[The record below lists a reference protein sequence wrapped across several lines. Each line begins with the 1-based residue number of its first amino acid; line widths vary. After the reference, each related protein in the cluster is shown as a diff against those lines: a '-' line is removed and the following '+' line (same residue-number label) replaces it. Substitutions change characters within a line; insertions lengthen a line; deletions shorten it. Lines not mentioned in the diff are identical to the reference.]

1 MNRLLAGIVLVL
13 FAYYP
18 AFANERQPIKPKPK
32 DKCPVCGMFTAK
44 YPDFLAQIIFKDGSY
59 ITFDGSK
66 DLFKYHIKLTSNNHT
81 RKLAEVDSIYVKDY
95 YNLKFIDAYTAYFV
109 VGSDVFGPMG
119 KELIP
124 FKNEADAKVFNKDH
138 KGKII
143 VKFEEVTEA
152 VMKSLD

>member
-1 MNRLLAGIVLVL
+1 MNRLFAGIVIVL
-13 FAYYP
+13 FACYP
-18 AFANERQPIKPKPK
+18 AAAGERQPIKPKPN

-59 ITFDGSK
+59 VTFDGCK
-66 DLFKYHIKLTSNNHT
+66 DLFKYHIKLTNNNQT
-81 RKLAEVDSIYVKDY
+81 RKLTEVDSIYVQDY
-95 YNLKFIDAYTAYFV
+95 YNLKFIDAYAAYFV

-124 FKNEADAKVFNKDH
+124 FKNADDATVFKKDH
-138 KGKII
+138 QGKII

-152 VMKSLD
+152 IMKNID